1 MGVNSKYKDSLFS
14 WLFSDPDTLREL
26 YGAIE
31 GVHLDPAIPITIN
44 TLEGI
49 LYMDRMNDI
58 SFEIAGKLVVLIEH
72 QSTINPNMALRLLM
86 YIARVYEKII
96 GSRNIYSGKKLLI
109 PRSEFIVL
117 YNGKAPYPDETTIK
131 LSDSWNQSSPED
143 TASPGLIKNCPP
155 DSSPGGSLELTAKVY
170 NINKD
175 HNNPIVRGCQRLSW
189 YSAFIAKVRE
199 CEETAPDKETAMRM
213 AINYCIKHDIMKEF
227 FEANAS
233 EVVNMLLTEWNWDD
247 AKEVWQEE
255 AREEGEKIGE
265 KIGENK
271 VLELMEQG
279 YTAEQI
285 KAKLS
290 TRTETA
296 GK

>member
-31 GVHLDPAIPITIN
+31 GVHLDPATPITIN

-49 LYMDRMNDI
+49 LYM
-58 SFEIAGKLVVLIEH
+58 
-72 QSTINPNMALRLLM
+72 
-86 YIARVYEKII
+86 
-96 GSRNIYSGKKLLI
+96 
-109 PRSEFIVL
+109 
-117 YNGKAPYPDETTIK
+117 
-131 LSDSWNQSSPED
+131 
-143 TASPGLIKNCPP
+143 
-155 DSSPGGSLELTAKVY
+155 ELTAKVY

-199 CEETAPDKETAMRM
+199 CEETVPDKETAMKM

-265 KIGENK
+265 NK

-279 YTAEQI
+279 YTPEQI
-285 KAKLS
+285 KTKLS

>member
-1 MGVNSKYKDSLFS
+1 
-14 WLFSDPDTLREL
+14 
-26 YGAIE
+26 
-31 GVHLDPAIPITIN
+31 
-44 TLEGI
+44 
-49 LYMDRMNDI
+49 
-58 SFEIAGKLVVLIEH
+58 
-72 QSTINPNMALRLLM
+72 MA
-86 YIARVYEKII
+86 
-96 GSRNIYSGKKLLI
+96 
-109 PRSEFIVL
+109 
-117 YNGKAPYPDETTIK
+117 
-131 LSDSWNQSSPED
+131 
-143 TASPGLIKNCPP
+143 
-155 DSSPGGSLELTAKVY
+155 
-170 NINKD
+170 
-175 HNNPIVRGCQRLSW
+175 
-189 YSAFIAKVRE
+189 
-199 CEETAPDKETAMRM
+199 APDKETAMRM